1 MEFIQHDA
9 PLSGRIKDINL
20 NDFISNQTKT
30 KIIKFVDDNLVV
42 LIKNQFINDYKL
54 KEFSNFFG
62 ELDPPGPN
70 PYGINFLP
78 EHPEI
83 NVISNVKT
91 SKGIPIG
98 NLGDGEAT
106 WHADMTYLKKPPKY
120 GILYA
125 VEVPKNQGNT
135 HFANMYKA
143 YDKLPHNLKK
153 IIDDK
158 IIIHD
163 SSHNSAGMLRK
174 GFKKVSR
181 PDLTPGARHPAVI
194 TNPQNNK
201 KRLFLGRRP
210 NAYILGLKINESEK
224 LLNEIWYHATTEEVT
239 WTQNWEV
246 GDLLIWKNLYV
257 LHKRDAF
264 DPNSRRIMHR
274 TQIKGNNNLN

>member
-20 NDFISNQTKT
+20 NDFISTQTKT

-42 LIKNQFINDYKL
+42 LIKNQFINDYKPR
-54 KEFSNFFG
+54 EFSNFFG

-106 WHADMTYLKKPPKY
+106 WHADMTYLKQPPKY

-174 GFKKVSR
+174 GFEKVSR

-210 NAYILGLKINESEK
+210 NAFVLGLKIN
-224 LLNEIWYHATTEEVT
+224 
-239 WTQNWEV
+239 
-246 GDLLIWKNLYV
+246 
-257 LHKRDAF
+257 
-264 DPNSRRIMHR
+264 
-274 TQIKGNNNLN
+274 

>member
-1 MEFIQHDA
+1 M
-9 PLSGRIKDINL
+9 
-20 NDFISNQTKT
+20 
-30 KIIKFVDDNLVV
+30 
-42 LIKNQFINDYKL
+42 
-54 KEFSNFFG
+54 
-62 ELDPPGPN
+62 
-70 PYGINFLP
+70 
-78 EHPEI
+78 
-83 NVISNVKT
+83 
-91 SKGIPIG
+91 
-98 NLGDGEAT
+98 
-106 WHADMTYLKKPPKY
+106 
-120 GILYA
+120 
-125 VEVPKNQGNT
+125 PKNQGNT

-224 LLNEIWYHATTEEVT
+224 LLNDIWYHATTEEVT
-239 WTQNWEV
+239 WTQN
-246 GDLLIWKNLYV
+246 
-257 LHKRDAF
+257 
-264 DPNSRRIMHR
+264 
-274 TQIKGNNNLN
+274 